1 MATTL
6 ERKFRVDVTA
16 DQTLT
21 TGWLQVNGTSGA
33 DDDIAPNL
41 EDSTAFDTQGFST
54 KEVTLYDWTLAQTF
68 FRRIVVST
76 YDPGQELVRARRGQ
90 FGVAARI
97 GVRWYDINGGPEAY
111 SGIAIPTWKRASGS
125 SKSLEIINVTYTGTD
140 IPLNINISNPAAGT
154 VVPTILAVTPSG
166 AGAAAAVLIQG
177 VGFTGTTG
185 ATGVKFNAINA
196 TSYTVQ
202 NDNLITAVMPA
213 GSAGSA
219 PVIVTNAIGAS
230 AAFPYTRT

>member
-16 DQTLT
+16 DLTLA

-41 EDSTAFDTQGFST
+41 EDSTAFDTLGFST

-90 FGVAARI
+90 FGTPSRV

-111 SGIAIPTWKRASGS
+111 SGVAIPTWKRASGS
-125 SKSLEIINVTYTGTD
+125 TKSLEIINVTYTGTD
-140 IPLNINISNPAAGT
+140 IPLNIGISNPAAGT
-154 VVPTILAVTPSG
+154 VVPTILSVTPGS
-166 AGAAAAVLIQG
+166 AAAAAAILIQG
-177 VGFTGTTG
+177 VAFTGTTG
-185 ATGVKFNAINA
+185 ASHVTIGGVNA

-219 PVIVTNAIGAS
+219 PVVVTNAIGAS
-230 AAFPYTRT
+230 NSFAYTRT